1 MEKIVEESK
10 LVIKSNSEFSPQLTE
25 KIQLLTE
32 EEKNNLTII
41 LKKYV
46 REISEEESILR
57 KKYRDNWIEPKK
69 LSDDD
74 FYNMINNG

>member
-1 MEKIVEESK
+1 
-10 LVIKSNSEFSPQLTE
+10 
-25 KIQLLTE
+25 
-32 EEKNNLTII
+32 

>member
-1 MEKIVEESK
+1 MEEILEESK
-10 LVIKSNSEFSPQLTE
+10 LVIKNNSEFSPELTE
-25 KIQLLTE
+25 RIQLLTE
-32 EEKNNLTII
+32 EEKNNLTVI

>member
-1 MEKIVEESK
+1 MEEIVEESK
-10 LVIKSNSEFSPQLTE
+10 LVIKNNSEFSPELTE

-32 EEKNNLTII
+32 EEKNNFSII

-57 KKYRDNWIEPKK
+57 KKYRFNWIEPKK
-69 LSDDD
+69 LSDGD

>member
-1 MEKIVEESK
+1 MEEILEESK
-10 LVIKSNSEFSPQLTE
+10 LVIKNNSEFSPELTE
-25 KIQLLTE
+25 RIQLLTE
-32 EEKNNLTII
+32 EEKNNLTVI

-46 REISEEESILR
+46 REVSEEESILR

>member
-1 MEKIVEESK
+1 MEEILEETK
-10 LVIKSNSEFSPQLTE
+10 LVIKNNSDFSPELTE
-25 KIQLLTE
+25 KIQLLSE

-41 LKKYV
+41 LKNYV
-46 REISEEESILR
+46 REISEEEKLLR
-57 KKYRDNWIEPKK
+57 EKYRVNWIKPKK

>member
-1 MEKIVEESK
+1 MEEIVEESK
-10 LVIKSNSEFSPQLTE
+10 LVIKNNSEFSPELTE

-32 EEKNNLTII
+32 EEKNNFSII

>member
-1 MEKIVEESK
+1 MEEILEETK
-10 LVIKSNSEFSPQLTE
+10 LVIKNNSEFSPELTE
-25 KIQLLTE
+25 KIQLLSE

-41 LKKYV
+41 LKNYV
-46 REISEEESILR
+46 REISEEEKLLR
-57 KKYRDNWIEPKK
+57 EKYRVNWIKPKK

>member
-1 MEKIVEESK
+1 MEEILEESK
-10 LVIKSNSEFSPQLTE
+10 LVIKNNSEFSPELTE
-25 KIQLLTE
+25 KIQLLSE

-41 LKKYV
+41 LKNYV
-46 REISEEESILR
+46 REISEEEKLLR
-57 KKYRDNWIEPKK
+57 EKYRVNWIKPKK

>member
-1 MEKIVEESK
+1 MEEIVEESK
-10 LVIKSNSEFSPQLTE
+10 LVIKNNSEFSPELTE

-32 EEKNNLTII
+32 EEKNNFSII

-57 KKYRDNWIEPKK
+57 KKYRYNWIEPKK

>member
-1 MEKIVEESK
+1 MEEILEESK
-10 LVIKSNSEFSPQLTE
+10 LVIKNNSEFSPELTE
-25 KIQLLTE
+25 KIQLLSE

-41 LKKYV
+41 LKNYV
-46 REISEEESILR
+46 REISEEEKLLR
-57 KKYRDNWIEPKK
+57 EKYRANWIKPKK

>member
-1 MEKIVEESK
+1 MEEIIEESK
-10 LVIKSNSEFSPQLTE
+10 LVIKSNSEFSPELTE
-25 KIQLLTE
+25 KIQLLTK
-32 EEKNNLTII
+32 EEKNNFSII

>member
-1 MEKIVEESK
+1 MEEIVEETK
-10 LVIKSNSEFSPQLTE
+10 LVIKNNSEFSPELTE
-25 KIQLLTE
+25 KIQLLSE

-41 LKKYV
+41 LKNYV
-46 REISEEESILR
+46 REISEEEKLLR
-57 KKYRDNWIEPKK
+57 ERYRDNWIKPKK

>member
-1 MEKIVEESK
+1 MEEILEETK
-10 LVIKSNSEFSPQLTE
+10 LVIKNNSEFSPELTE
-25 KIQLLTE
+25 KIQLLSE

-41 LKKYV
+41 LKNYV
-46 REISEEESILR
+46 REIVEEEKLLR
-57 KKYRDNWIEPKK
+57 EKYRHNWIKPKK

>member
-1 MEKIVEESK
+1 MEEILEESK
-10 LVIKSNSEFSPQLTE
+10 LVIKNNSEFSPELTE

-32 EEKNNLTII
+32 EEKNNFSII

>member
-1 MEKIVEESK
+1 MEEILEETK
-10 LVIKSNSEFSPQLTE
+10 LVIKNNSEFSPELTE
-25 KIQLLTE
+25 KIQLLSE

-41 LKKYV
+41 LKNYV
-46 REISEEESILR
+46 REISEEEKLLR
-57 KKYRDNWIEPKK
+57 ERYRDNWIKPKK